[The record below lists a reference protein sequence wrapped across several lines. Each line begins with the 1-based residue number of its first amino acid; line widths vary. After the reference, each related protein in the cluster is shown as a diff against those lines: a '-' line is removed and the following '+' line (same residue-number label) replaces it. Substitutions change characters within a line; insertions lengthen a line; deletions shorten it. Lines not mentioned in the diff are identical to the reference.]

1 MNKLIL
7 TAISIGI
14 HLLFFTNSYAGSLDP
29 AVDKILFLQ
38 EIQDSTN
45 QQAANA
51 DLVHKDYKYAGKA
64 MILSGL
70 VPGLGEYYTGEW
82 KRGLIFAGVEVTS
95 WLFWSKYNRKG
106 DDAEKAYERYADEH
120 WSFSTWVA
128 DYYKWEEDEDFK
140 FLFSGK
146 LIINDTTFTYIYEDL
161 WSGSHSMD
169 FYYTHYVSGQD
180 PQVKLMSTNTPEFES
195 YYYENFD
202 ELSSSEIDQI
212 IGYYDENGEFIP
224 GSDLDFHVIQDGA
237 YYENVGK
244 YNGFFAGWDDNDSI
258 SVYNETGYD
267 VAKSPNKW
275 KYRQMRR
282 DSNDYKKIA
291 NYMMSAIMLNHVA
304 SMIDAVITT
313 KKWND
318 NVTANLSAQPK
329 FDPREKY
336 GIGGVQIDLT
346 LDW

>member
-29 AVDKILFLQ
+29 TADKILFLQ

-45 QQAANA
+45 QQLTNT
-51 DLVHKDYKYAGKA
+51 DMVHREFKFAGKA

-82 KRGLIFAGVEVTS
+82 KRGLIFAGIEVTS

-106 DDAEKAYERYADEH
+106 DDAEKVYERYADEH

-128 DYYKWEEDEDFK
+128 DYYQWDDDDDPYK
-140 FLFSGK
+140 FLFSKVVG
-146 LIINDTTFTYIYEDL
+146 DSAYVYEDI
-161 WSGSHSMD
+161 WGGSHSMD

-180 PQVKLMSTNTPEFES
+180 PQVKLMSTNSDEFND
-195 YYYENFD
+195 YFQNNFENMSAD
-202 ELSSSEIDQI
+202 SISNLIAL
-212 IGYYDENGEFIP
+212 DEN
-224 GSDLDFHVIQDGA
+224 FHVIQDGA

-258 SVYNETGYD
+258 SVYSKTGYD

-275 KYRQMRR
+275 TYRQMRQ

-291 NYMMSAIMLNHVA
+291 NYMMSTIMLNHVA

-318 NVTANLSAQPK
+318 NVTANLSAQTK